1 MIYIYIY
8 IYIYVYIYI
17 IYISIAWLKLSKDK
31 KKSNLAGFRN
41 GKGSTDHLVRASFL
55 ILTNTLGSEPCWKR
69 KYQFIQFILSTYT
82 FSPIA
87 TDETF

>member
-1 MIYIYIY
+1 M
-8 IYIYVYIYI
+8 YIYI

-69 KYQFIQFILSTYT
+69 KYQSIQFILSTYT